1 MQWRLPRTR
10 RLGWARAVSPE
21 PTIQGRGG
29 GGGQTSLPGHLP
41 HLFPWSLAVSPIN
54 PLQQAAPGVG
64 PPFSQAQA
72 PSLPQG
78 PPGAPKPSPTSQP
91 NLVST
96 VAPVQGLAPTAQ
108 PGAPSMVGVC
118 MPPTCCHCP
127 VCPRLAQCRGQAI
140 CLPEGGPGRGCGS
153 WWMKTILTIPRA
165 PALSPGILQDQSVY
179 IPGMA
184 MGIQRKKPLSSSCW
198 PVSLSGQ
205 PLQGAGLT
213 PTPPSFLL
221 SSRRAR
227 SPQVG

>member
-10 RLGWARAVSPE
+10 RLGWARAVSPGVM
-21 PTIQGRGG
+21 IQGKGG
-29 GGGQTSLPGHLP
+29 RDGQTSLPGHLP

-118 MPPTCCHCP
+118 MPPTCS
-127 VCPRLAQCRGQAI
+127 LS
-140 CLPEGGPGRGCGS
+140 CLPQTS
-153 WWMKTILTIPRA
+153 T
-165 PALSPGILQDQSVY
+165 V
-179 IPGMA
+179 
-184 MGIQRKKPLSSSCW
+184 QRNKQFACL
-198 PVSLSGQ
+198 
-205 PLQGAGLT
+205 
-213 PTPPSFLL
+213 
-221 SSRRAR
+221 RRAQGMDVVPVDKDY
-227 SPQVG
+227 SDDPMGSCSES